1 MGEPMHDTWRDY
13 ATDLALDVKACHDR
27 INELEKKLAAAK
39 DARDH
44 YKLEWL
50 KERAHVAAI
59 RNEQRDA
66 GQLVVPLGDS
76 ELGYECPACCA
87 AVEHAFDQLYC
98 AQCGVR
104 FDWSTPNEYWGDEH
118 AVDAIIERGAAACS

>member
-27 INELEKKLAAAK
+27 INELETQLEQAQ
-39 DARDH
+39 DERNH

-76 ELGYECPACCA
+76 ERGYECPACCA
-87 AVEHAFDQLYC
+87 AVEHAFDQAYC
-98 AQCGVR
+98 PQCGAK
-104 FDWSTPNEYWGDEH
+104 FDWTVQDEYWGDEH
-118 AVDAIIERGAAACS
+118 AVDALMERRASCS

>member
-27 INELEKKLAAAK
+27 INELERKLAAAK
-39 DARDH
+39 ESRDH
-44 YKLEWL
+44 YKLEYL

-87 AVEHAFDQLYC
+87 AIEHAFDQSYC
-98 AQCGVR
+98 SQCGVR
-104 FDWSTPNEYWGDEH
+104 FDWLVQNEYWGDEH
-118 AVDAIIERGAAACS
+118 AVDAIIEGKAAPCS